1 MLHALHSACL
11 SHVWLRRRPPS
22 KNNRNV
28 LKISY
33 IKGKYLGNR
42 YLPLVFCA
50 YSACSKCRI
59 RGQNQGKCFPKIRSV
74 FPKLF
79 ICFPKNSRCFP
90 KFQALKIHF
99 SRPECLFGN
108 LENWGCAS
116 LNGFFPAI
124 LNQLRV
130 LLLFH
135 KRRCCP
141 RSPETPPCS
150 SWG

>member
-1 MLHALHSACL
+1 MSVKSSIMISLKVIYYKYIWKCL
-11 SHVWLRRRPPS
+11 TYVSDNFTHLPFSKDFLLPRRPPS

-74 FPKLF
+74 FPKPF
-79 ICFPKNSRCFP
+79 ICFPKNTGCFPKKSRCFP
-90 KFQALKIHF
+90 DFRTLQT
-99 SRPECLFGN
+99 G
-108 LENWGCAS
+108 
-116 LNGFFPAI
+116 I
-124 LNQLRV
+124 LSQ
-130 LLLFH
+130 F
-135 KRRCCP
+135 
-141 RSPETPPCS
+141 E
-150 SWG
+150 

>member
-1 MLHALHSACL
+1 MYCSGTSRRRRVENSIKSILNKYSLTPGLHWEIKLLNISDIL
-11 SHVWLRRRPPS
+11 MWRRPPS

-74 FPKLF
+74 FPKPF
-79 ICFPKNSRCFP
+79 ICFPKNTGCFPKKSRCFP
-90 KFQALKIHF
+90 DFRTLQT
-99 SRPECLFGN
+99 G
-108 LENWGCAS
+108 
-116 LNGFFPAI
+116 I
-124 LNQLRV
+124 LSQ
-130 LLLFH
+130 F
-135 KRRCCP
+135 
-141 RSPETPPCS
+141 E
-150 SWG
+150 